1 MAYHQSNFVAAVGVR
16 RVLVEQGD
24 IRAEIEFQ
32 NDINGILARLDDATS
47 TIEAV
52 GVMSAAVARPKTPG
66 LRIIRGG
73 VARSHS
79 VAAEPPQFLT
89 AVARSA

>member
-1 MAYHQSNFVAAVGVR
+1 MAYHQSNFVAAAGVR
-16 RVLVEQGD
+16 RVLVGQGD

-32 NDINGILARLDDATS
+32 NDINGMLARLDDATS
-47 TIEAV
+47 TIEAG
-52 GVMSAAVARPKTPG
+52 GVMAESTARPQPRG

-73 VARSHS
+73 VTGSRPL
-79 VAAEPPQFLT
+79 AEPPQFLT